1 MGDGMIRRSRALVAM
16 LLATALITVGGCSS
30 SDSGGGSS
38 PSGAPGGGKV
48 DKVTYAT
55 AFGAVGRDA
64 FIWVAKD
71 KGYFKDAGIDIT
83 IQKGAGLVPNLTLL
97 KSDQA
102 QFTALDYTGAIIQAG
117 TGKFT
122 DWRAIAAIHQ
132 QTLVAI
138 MTTNDTGI
146 TKPTDLA
153 GKTVATA
160 TGSVSEFLFPAYAR
174 AAGLDPTKVKIQGTQ
189 TTALNGLMAQRKVD
203 ALSAFLLSK
212 KALETV
218 SKKQV
223 TVFPY
228 SDYLKDL
235 YGNAIITKPELISSN
250 PDLVKRFTA
259 AAMKGLQYTLEHP
272 DEAAAI
278 LNKAEP
284 TAAVP
289 AAIGEIN
296 AMKPYVPPAGGAPLG
311 HMDQAQLT
319 RSIAALEKAQ
329 LMPAG
334 LTPDKIADTSIVA
347 GS

>member
-1 MGDGMIRRSRALVAM
+1 MVRRSPALVAT
-16 LLATALITVGGCSS
+16 LLATVVIAVGGCSGS
-30 SDSGGGSS
+30 GDDSKT
-38 PSGAPGGGKV
+38 SGTATGGGKT

-71 KGYFKDAGIDIT
+71 KGYFSAAGIDVT

-97 KSDQA
+97 KSGQA
-102 QFTALDYTGAIIQAG
+102 QFTALDYTGAMIQAG

-122 DWRAIAAIHQ
+122 DWRAVAAIHQ
-132 QTLVAI
+132 QTLVSI
-138 MTTNDTGI
+138 LTTKDTGI
-146 TKPTDLA
+146 TKPADLA
-153 GKTVATA
+153 GKTIATA
-160 TGSVSEFLFPAYAR
+160 SGSVSEFLFPAYAR
-174 AAGLDPTKVKIQGTQ
+174 AAGFDPATVKIQGAQ

-203 ALSAFLLSK
+203 ALSAFLLSR

-218 SKKQV
+218 SKKEV
-223 TVFPY
+223 VVLPY

-235 YGNAIITKPELISSN
+235 YGNAIITRPELISSD
-250 PDLVKRFTA
+250 PDLVKRFTKA
-259 AAMKGLQYTLEHP
+259 ALQGLQYTLDHP

-278 LNKAEP
+278 LNKADP

-289 AAIGEIN
+289 AAIGEIQ

-311 HMDQAQLT
+311 HIDPQQVARCL
-319 RSIAALEKAQ
+319 AALAKAQ

-334 LTPDKIADTSIVA
+334 LTPDKVADVSIVPGA
-347 GS
+347 

>member
-1 MGDGMIRRSRALVAM
+1 MVGRSRALVAT
-16 LLATALITVGGCSS
+16 LLATVVTAAGGCSGS
-30 SDSGGGSS
+30 GDKTSDT
-38 PSGAPGGGKV
+38 AAGGGKT

-71 KGYFKDAGIDIT
+71 KGYFSAAGIDIT

-97 KSDQA
+97 KSGQA
-102 QFTALDYTGAIIQAG
+102 QFTALDYTGAMIQAG

-122 DWRAIAAIHQ
+122 DWRAVAAIHQ
-132 QTLVAI
+132 QTLVSI
-138 MTTNDTGI
+138 LTTKDTGI
-146 TKPTDLA
+146 TKPADLA

-160 TGSVSEFLFPAYAR
+160 SGSVSEFLFPAYAR
-174 AAGLDPTKVKIQGTQ
+174 AAGIDPASVKMQGAQ

-203 ALSAFLLSK
+203 ALSAFLLSR

-218 SKKQV
+218 SKKEV
-223 TVFPY
+223 VVLPY

-235 YGNAIITKPELISSN
+235 YGNAIITRPELISSN

-259 AAMKGLQYTLEHP
+259 AALKGLRYTLDHP

-278 LNKAEP
+278 LNKADP

-289 AAIGEIN
+289 AAIGEIQ
-296 AMKPYVPPAGGAPLG
+296 AMKPYVPPGGGAPLG
-311 HMDQAQLT
+311 HIDQQQVARCL
-319 RSIAALEKAQ
+319 AALEKAQ

-334 LTPDKIADTSIVA
+334 LTPDKVADVSIVPGA
-347 GS
+347 